1 MGTEKERE
9 RYVYLA
15 KLSEQAERYDGIF
28 SLASCCAWGACVII
42 VAFVCSFVSFV
53 FPHDCLYYGLLV
65 DALGCRSVSGVM
77 AEKCPTFF
85 GPLVSCKRQRLIL

>member
-15 KLSEQAERYDGIF
+15 KLSEQAERYDGTF
-28 SLASCCAWGACVII
+28 PWPRVCVGSCVII
-42 VAFVCSFVSFV
+42 VAFVCSFVSFA

-65 DALGCRSVSGVM
+65 DALGCRSFSGVM

-85 GPLVSCKRQRLIL
+85 